1 MSRDPSTT
9 ELITQIKQ
17 QLDALSDLPAV
28 PQLVH
33 PGMWVATTPLAA
45 TIDHTLLRPE
55 ATAAQVNTLCSEA
68 LQFGFASVCVN
79 PTFVQLCA
87 QQLAG
92 SAVAV
97 CTVIGFPLGATS
109 TSTKVAEATQA
120 IADGAQELDM
130 VVAIGY
136 LKASDWHSVAHD
148 IAAVVQVA
156 HAAQVLVKVIIE
168 TALLSE
174 AEKIAACLLAARAG
188 ADFVKTST
196 GFLGGGATVADIA
209 LMRQVV
215 GPTLGVKA
223 SGGVR
228 RLADAHAMLAAGASR
243 IGSSAGV
250 AIMHEQAHSEPDPST
265 LTSNY

>member
-1 MSRDPSTT
+1 MSREVSIT
-9 ELITQIKQ
+9 ELITQVRQ
-17 QLDALSDLPAV
+17 QLDAISDLPTA
-28 PQLVH
+28 PQLER
-33 PGMWVATTPLAA
+33 PGVDAATVPLAA

-55 ATAAQVNTLCSEA
+55 ATAAQIATLCSEA

-79 PTFVQLCA
+79 PTFVRLCA

-92 SAVAV
+92 SSVAV

-109 TSTKVAEATQA
+109 TSTKVAEAAQA

-136 LKASDWHSVAHD
+136 LKAGDWHTVAHD

-156 HAAQVLVKVIIE
+156 HAAHVLVKVIIE

-174 AEKIAACLLAARAG
+174 AEKVAACLIAARAG

-215 GPTLGVKA
+215 GPALGVKA

-228 RLADAHAMLAAGASR
+228 RLTDAHAMLSAGATR

-250 AIMHEQAHSEPDPST
+250 AIMHEQAHIEPDPST
-265 LTSNY
+265 PTPGY

>member
-1 MSRDPSTT
+1 MPIT
-9 ELITQIKQ
+9 ELITQIRQ
-17 QLDALSDLPAV
+17 RLDAISDLPTA

-33 PGMWVATTPLAA
+33 PGVDAATMPLAA

-55 ATAAQVNTLCSEA
+55 ATAAQITTLCSEA

-79 PTFVQLCA
+79 PTFVRLCA

-92 SAVAV
+92 SAVSV

-109 TSTKVAEATQA
+109 TGAKVAEAIQA

-130 VVAIGY
+130 VVAMGY
-136 LKASDWHSVAHD
+136 LKAGDWYTVAHD

-156 HAAQVLVKVIIE
+156 HTAHVLVKVIIE
-168 TALLSE
+168 TSLLSE
-174 AEKIAACLLAARAG
+174 AEKIAACLIAARAG

-215 GPTLGVKA
+215 GPALGVKA

-228 RLADAHAMLAAGASR
+228 RLADAHAMLAAGATR

-250 AIMHEQAHSEPDPST
+250 AIMHEQAHIEPDPST
-265 LTSNY
+265 PPPNY